1 MAVDSTPKGVFSPT
15 SSDCRGH
22 RIIFTSYIS
31 CPLVGG
37 HVFLE
42 EATPIRTEMVH
53 GPTPCQHNT
62 QILVTVGIH
71 DFKTYPSRSSVCTS
85 TLLCFIW
92 ITVCMICSQV
102 PQWHKLQIHLTQFVS
117 AFELFVDS
125 QLAGDK
131 FGGKKQRGH
140 FRLCSWPYLRA
151 WILCFN
157 LTQQMVWLWGLWW
170 NCKCAQNR
178 TSVKYSKSNN
188 RSRSGL
194 KVCKEVPLKAKFKI
208 KHGFAFISF
217 FILCVCLW
225 ISFIKCGLSNSFQT
239 EHMSYSSHICWAY
252 VDCFSFILQSNST
265 KIYLMDRRSCMRWQ
279 SYLSFMCFIELVS
292 AQRSIVFKL
301 E

>member
-22 RIIFTSYIS
+22 RIIFTSYISCEHS

-62 QILVTVGIH
+62 QILVTVGIRVSW
-71 DFKTYPSRSSVCTS
+71 FQNLPIKIISVCTS
-85 TLLCFIW
+85 TLLRFIW

-102 PQWHKLQIHLTQFVS
+102 AQWHKLQIHLTQFVS

-140 FRLCSWPYLRA
+140 FQLCSWPYLCA

-157 LTQQMVWLWGLWW
+157 LTQQMVFALCPTL
-170 NCKCAQNR
+170 R
-178 TSVKYSKSNN
+178 SMVK
-188 RSRSGL
+188 
-194 KVCKEVPLKAKFKI
+194 
-208 KHGFAFISF
+208 
-217 FILCVCLW
+217 
-225 ISFIKCGLSNSFQT
+225 
-239 EHMSYSSHICWAY
+239 
-252 VDCFSFILQSNST
+252 LQ
-265 KIYLMDRRSCMRWQ
+265 
-279 SYLSFMCFIELVS
+279 MCSE
-292 AQRSIVFKL
+292 
-301 E
+301 

>member
-31 CPLVGG
+31 CEHSCPLVGG

-42 EATPIRTEMVH
+42 EATPIGTEMVH

-62 QILVTVGIH
+62 QILVTVGIRVSW
-71 DFKTYPSRSSVCTS
+71 FQNLPIKIISVCTS
-85 TLLCFIW
+85 TLLRFIW

-102 PQWHKLQIHLTQFVS
+102 AQCTNCRYIWHNLYLHLNSLLTVSLQGINLEVKSNEDTSNCAPDLTFV
-117 AFELFVDS
+117 LGYCV
-125 QLAGDK
+125 LI
-131 FGGKKQRGH
+131 
-140 FRLCSWPYLRA
+140 WPSRWFLLYV
-151 WILCFN
+151 
-157 LTQQMVWLWGLWW
+157 QLWGLWW

-178 TSVKYSKSNN
+178 TSVKYSKSSN

-194 KVCKEVPLKAKFKI
+194 EVCKEVPLKAKFKI

-225 ISFIKCGLSNSFQT
+225 TSFMRSSNAGFPTVSKQNT
-239 EHMSYSSHICWAY
+239 CPTVPTYAEHMWMAFPSFYSPT
-252 VDCFSFILQSNST
+252 QP
-265 KIYLMDRRSCMRWQ
+265 K
-279 SYLSFMCFIELVS
+279 
-292 AQRSIVFKL
+292 SI
-301 E
+301 